1 MSSRL
6 VRMARNLN
14 AARLES
20 CVERVR
26 HFNRFYTR
34 KIGVLREGLLDS
46 SLSLTEARVLYELAR
61 RDNATATE
69 IGNELDL
76 DTRNLSRILR
86 GFQKLGWIRRTTT
99 RGDARLQLISLNRLR
114 ATDFKPFKM

>member
-34 KIGVLREGLLDS
+34 RIGVLQEHLLDS

-61 RDNATATE
+61 RFEALVAGIVAE
-69 IGNELDL
+69 FVQ
-76 DTRNLSRILR
+76 
-86 GFQKLGWIRRTTT
+86 GFDPDRERCWIAEVD
-99 RGDARLQLISLNRLR
+99 GKR
-114 ATDFKPFKM
+114 AGSVFLVK